1 MGNSRYDPFRRHYKK
16 DTRFLLDLYTL
27 TYLYDEGET
36 QEALGDKVN
45 STDISLLSLNM
56 LMTNILRI
64 CSRWVLPTKIFNLS
78 LPTRDGPQHKKKIK
92 KIQLRNLPSNLSV
105 FGY

>member
-36 QEALGDKVN
+36 QEALGDKV
-45 STDISLLSLNM
+45 
-56 LMTNILRI
+56 
-64 CSRWVLPTKIFNLS
+64 
-78 LPTRDGPQHKKKIK
+78 
-92 KIQLRNLPSNLSV
+92 IQLIPHWNIHSFWKP
-105 FGY
+105 